1 MQSDSRGLQQQFRPR
16 RGTSVELHSTAVR
29 CTVRLVRPSTFDR
42 VVVATS
48 CGCTAQAGASDL
60 PASAASKGEA
70 SAGVEQLPATA
81 TPVLCNCLQLQRRC
95 CSSCPSRWHMQALR
109 CVRAGVRTFSST
121 HLFRLQH
128 LQLGNPFVK
137 PSVRC
142 KLRFNTI
149 RLALVARELNH
160 VC

>member
-29 CTVRLVRPSTFDR
+29 CTVRLVRPSTFDC

-70 SAGVEQLPATA
+70 S
-81 TPVLCNCLQLQRRC
+81 TPVLSNCLQLQRRC

-109 CVRAGVRTFSST
+109 CVRAGLRTFSST